1 MARLAPALAFGA
13 LPAGSVTRQPLR
25 LRNEAADAA
34 ARWTLTLAKVVT
46 AAGSSPGQ
54 VPAGLTVK
62 PAAGALLPRACTT
75 VQARC

>member
-1 MARLAPALAFGA
+1 MMAPALVFGP
-13 LPAGSVTRQPLR
+13 LPAGSLAQLPLR

-34 ARWTLTLAKVVT
+34 ARWTLTLVKVVA
-46 AAGSSPGQ
+46 AAGSSTGEA
-54 VPAGLTVK
+54 PAGLTVK